1 MAYGKF
7 NSYEEAATTFHI
19 KLIELPLVRES
30 PLQISSEMF
39 AFIED
44 NLKTRRSYI
53 SENAICE
60 NLIAPILTVVAKCH
74 NLPVWSH
81 LRLDVS
87 EVEGLIGIP
96 DFIIAPASNI
106 GTTFKNPLICVSEA
120 KQENFNEGWGQC
132 VAEMVAAQKFN
143 NNQELEIFGIVTT
156 GNIWQFG
163 KLVQTQLVMD
173 IIAYSAVENLQ
184 RLLNILNWM
193 FEMAKENLV
202 KYSDKPGND
211 AK

>member
-7 NSYEEAATTFHI
+7 NSYEEAATTFNI
-19 KLIELPLVRES
+19 QLIELSFVQENV
-30 PLQISSEMF
+30 LQISPEIFS
-39 AFIED
+39 FIED
-44 NLKTRRSYI
+44 NLKTRRSYV

-60 NLIAPILTVVAKCH
+60 NLISPILTIVAKRH

-87 EVEGLIGIP
+87 EAEGLVGIP

-106 GTTFKNPLICVSEA
+106 GTTFKNPIICVSEA
-120 KQENFNEGWGQC
+120 KQENFNEGWGQT

-143 NNQELEIFGIVTT
+143 NNQDLEIFGIVTT

-163 KLVQTQLVMD
+163 KLENSRLTLEVV
-173 IIAYSAVENLQ
+173 AYSAVENLQ
-184 RLLNILNWM
+184 QLLNILNWM
-193 FEMAKENLV
+193 FQTAKSNLE
-202 KYSDKPGND
+202 KYVGSKQP
-211 AK
+211 